1 MVETVTSPIQLF
13 DERRIARRVRKIA
26 GEIAG
31 AVGREFTV
39 VSLLKGSFV
48 FVADLVRALDRH
60 GLTPRVEFMRLSSY
74 GAAKKSSGE
83 VRLIGAPPADIAG
96 RKVVVVDDIADT
108 GRSLSFAAKLV
119 AEQNAAQVWS
129 CVLLDKPSRREVACS
144 PDFVGFTVDDL
155 FVVGYGIDF
164 DERFRH
170 LPYIGYVE

>member
-1 MVETVTSPIQLF
+1 
-13 DERRIARRVRKIA
+13 
-26 GEIAG
+26 
-31 AVGREFTV
+31 
-39 VSLLKGSFV
+39 
-48 FVADLVRALDRH
+48 
-60 GLTPRVEFMRLSSY
+60 MRLSSY